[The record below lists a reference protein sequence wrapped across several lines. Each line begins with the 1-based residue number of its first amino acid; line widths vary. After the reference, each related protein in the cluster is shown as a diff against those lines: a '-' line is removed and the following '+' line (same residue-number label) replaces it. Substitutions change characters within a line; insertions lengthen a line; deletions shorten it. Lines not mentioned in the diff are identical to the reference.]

1 MFDFLK
7 RTISFIYRNMF
18 NNTAYF
24 LTYIYHY
31 FDKEYTQHASF
42 YSEEELIKQIKNGKS
57 LIRIGDGEIR
67 MMNYGNTGSYEPF
80 NERLRDYLITSVT
93 EYSSTSS
100 YILGI
105 PEEYLSMP
113 NSELRKLDLLHCWL
127 ALKTS
132 FALIFPKKEKYFDA
146 HLFYRG
152 DSFARVLEP
161 LLRDKKILIVTRKFN
176 IDLMK
181 ETDLVTRLDIDF
193 IETHDFGTFAH
204 FDEILAKILDK
215 ITGDPSQYRVILSTG
230 PASKAFAYELSKK
243 HIISYDLG
251 KGIEAAGRP
260 NEIEHL
266 I

>member
-1 MFDFLK
+1 MFDFTK
-7 RTISFIYRNMF
+7 RTLSFIYRNIF
-18 NNTAYF
+18 SNTAYF
-24 LTYIYHY
+24 VTYIYHY
-31 FDKEYTQHASF
+31 FDKDYRQHALF
-42 YSEEELIKQIKNGKS
+42 YSEQELVEQIKNGKS

-67 MMNYGNTGSYEPF
+67 MINYGNTGSYEPF
-80 NERLRDYLITSVT
+80 NPRLRDYLIKSVT
-93 EYSSTSS
+93 EYNASSS

-105 PEEYLSMP
+105 PEEYLSMS
-113 NSELRKLDLLHCWL
+113 NHELRKLGLLHCWL

-132 FALIFPKKEKYFDA
+132 FSLIFPKKEKYFDA

-161 LLRDKKILIVTRKFN
+161 LLKDKKILIVTRKYN

-181 ETDLVTRLDIDF
+181 ETDLVKRLDIEF
-193 IETHDFGTFAH
+193 IETHDLGTFAY
-204 FDEILAKILDK
+204 FDEILQKILEK
-215 ITGDPSQYRVILSTG
+215 VTSNPSLYRVILSTG

-243 HIISYDLG
+243 NIISYDLG

>member
-1 MFDFLK
+1 
-7 RTISFIYRNMF
+7 MF
-18 NNTAYF
+18 NNTSYF
-24 LTYIYHY
+24 FTYIYHY
-31 FDKEYTQHASF
+31 FDKDYTQRASF
-42 YSEEELIKQIKNGKS
+42 YSEKELIEQIKNGKS

-67 MMNYGNTGSYEPF
+67 MINYGNTGSYEPF
-80 NERLRDYLITSVT
+80 NPRLRDYLLKSIK
-93 EYSSTSS
+93 EYRSSSS

-113 NSELRKLDLLHCWL
+113 NSELRKLGLLHCWL

-161 LLRDKKILIVTRKFN
+161 LLKGKKILIVTRKFN

-181 ETDLVTRLDIDF
+181 ETDLVKRLDVEF
-193 IETHDFGTFAH
+193 IETHDLGTFAH
-204 FDEILAKILDK
+204 FDEILKKILEK
-215 ITGDPSQYRVILSTG
+215 ITEDASSYRVILSTG

-243 HIISYDLG
+243 NIISYDLG
-251 KGIEAAGRP
+251 KGIEAAGRQ